1 MKSIFE
7 LWVSSFAGT
16 DTQLFKLQ
24 GADTPETGLYQ
35 TRHSFEVKHNFY
47 SDTPVYHVWVRGKW
61 IRATTNYQEAV
72 KSFEAEVKKITEA
85 SGEG

>member
-24 GADTPETGLYQ
+24 GADIPETGLYQ
-35 TRHSFEVKHNFY
+35 TRSVFEAKHNFY
-47 SDTPVYHVWVRGKW
+47 SDTPIYHVWVGGKW

-72 KSFEAEVKKITEA
+72 KSFETEVKKIAEA
-85 SGEG
+85 SCEG